1 MMCSMLLMKSAERS
15 GQEIV
20 EPIDKEMFQLI
31 AKQINELIYQ
41 DELIVLCDQGNRI
54 KLFPSWT
61 EYCNYPN
68 LHYM

>member
-1 MMCSMLLMKSAERS
+1 MCSMLLMKSAERS

-54 KLFPSWT
+54 KLFPS
-61 EYCNYPN
+61 
-68 LHYM
+68 